1 MGLVSRVFDDE
12 VFSAEVAAIAERLD
26 AASPHA
32 LNTMKRNFL
41 DAERLDLGSYIE
53 LETERHQ
60 KVMAHDDAKEAFK
73 AFVEKR
79 APKFGASS

>member
-1 MGLVSRVFDDE
+1 
-12 VFSAEVAAIAERLD
+12 
-26 AASPHA
+26 
-32 LNTMKRNFL
+32 MKRNFL